1 MSGELCF
8 DCESGPL
15 TVRIATLLLAG
26 FAGRDRAATERH
38 IADMEKVGVPRPA
51 CVPAIYPVI
60 PALLSQADRHEVYGT
75 DTTPEVEFVLFGH
88 EGEVFVTVGNDQCD
102 IAVEAA
108 GMAEKSKNLC
118 QKVVA
123 RHAWPLGSVKHH
135 WDSLVLHLEID
146 GRRVVDE
153 PVSSLQRPN
162 DLTSLALGKAG
173 PGIIDGA
180 MLFSGTVGEA
190 GPLPKTPYRVR
201 IELIDPLRHRS
212 ISHEFEVV
220 PLQPHSVQA

>member
-1 MSGELCF
+1 MARSTPSTFRLTSTATETADTEGQGADMSGKLHF
-8 DCESGPL
+8 DCESRPL

-26 FAGRDRAATERH
+26 FAGRDVAATERH

-51 CVPAIYPVI
+51 RFPAIYPVI

-102 IAVEAA
+102 TAVEAA

-123 RHAWPLGSVKHH
+123 RHAWPLSSVTDH
-135 WDSLVLHLEID
+135 WD
-146 GRRVVDE
+146 R
-153 PVSSLQRPN
+153 
-162 DLTSLALGKAG
+162 LG
-173 PGIIDGA
+173 
-180 MLFSGTVGEA
+180 
-190 GPLPKTPYRVR
+190 
-201 IELIDPLRHRS
+201 
-212 ISHEFEVV
+212 
-220 PLQPHSVQA
+220 